1 MAREAKGWTRRQ
13 LAVTAEVT
21 PAAVSQY
28 ENGTYQPTRGVIARI
43 AIALGMPREFF
54 VPGRPT
60 AAASSSVV
68 HFRSLR
74 STPVRDR
81 RRALTHAVFAWELT
95 NLLESYLSIPPVA
108 FPRAVLSERASRDDM
123 ENLAGECRRLLN
135 LGSAPIG
142 NMTRHLESLGAVV
155 VRLPVGCEKVDAFS
169 CVLEDRPIVVLNSDK
184 GDKARSRHDAAH
196 EFGHLVAHDDTE
208 PGSQI
213 VEQQAHAFAS
223 AFLLPADQVAP
234 YLASPLDWNMLFRL
248 KRHWGVSLQSL
259 IVRAKHLGTISEHS
273 YRRAFIRL
281 STAKNADGTTWR
293 KNEPGTPRPPRTAH
307 PPPPMRRTSRKP
319 RDPSRRPRQ
328 HALPPTY
335 PDRPARR
342 RARTRRASQALPPPS
357 QPHHCCLPILPI
369 NPEATNSA
377 GTPPLRGRASGHLVQ
392 PGHIQIQ
399 AVCVYDSAGSVRTG
413 GLKASR
419 AGDGPQGSEHRDF
432 PSAPT

>member
-108 FPRAVLSERASRDDM
+108 FPRAVLPERASRDDM

-223 AFLLPADQVAP
+223 AFLLPADEVAP

-259 IVRAKHLGTISEHS
+259 IVRAKNLGTISEHS
-273 YRRAFIRL
+273 YRRAFIKL

-293 KNEPGTPRPPRTAH
+293 INEPGTLGPPEQPILLRRCVEQAESLGIPRDDLANTLCLPRTLIDHLVGEQEPAVRLSIA
-307 PPPPMRRTSRKP
+307 PAQPAS
-319 RDPSRRPRQ
+319 S
-328 HALPPTY
+328 LPPADP
-335 PDRPARR
+335 PD
-342 RARTRRASQALPPPS
+342 
-357 QPHHCCLPILPI
+357 
-369 NPEATNSA
+369 
-377 GTPPLRGRASGHLVQ
+377 Q
-392 PGHIQIQ
+392 PGG
-399 AVCVYDSAGSVRTG
+399 YE
-413 GLKASR
+413 LSR
-419 AGDGPQGSEHRDF
+419 YT
-432 PSAPT
+432 PTQR

>member
-108 FPRAVLSERASRDDM
+108 FPRAVLPERASRDDM

-208 PGSQI
+208 PGKPDRR
-213 VEQQAHAFAS
+213 A
-223 AFLLPADQVAP
+223 
-234 YLASPLDWNMLFRL
+234 ASPRL
-248 KRHWGVSLQSL
+248 RVC
-259 IVRAKHLGTISEHS
+259 
-273 YRRAFIRL
+273 
-281 STAKNADGTTWR
+281 
-293 KNEPGTPRPPRTAH
+293 
-307 PPPPMRRTSRKP
+307 
-319 RDPSRRPRQ
+319 
-328 HALPPTY
+328 LPPTS
-335 PDRPARR
+335 RPGSPISGITARLEH
-342 RARTRRASQALPPPS
+342 AVQTKTALGGFSTVADRASK
-357 QPHHCCLPILPI
+357 
-369 NPEATNSA
+369 T
-377 GTPPLRGRASGHLVQ
+377 
-392 PGHIQIQ
+392 PGHHIRTQLPAGVHQ
-399 AVCVYDSAGSVRTG
+399 AQHSQER
-413 GLKASR
+413 
-419 AGDGPQGSEHRDF
+419 
-432 PSAPT
+432 